1 MPAPKNTFK
10 AALAQNKPQIGCW
23 LTFAEAYAAELMSTT
38 GFDWL
43 VIDGEHGPNDLRSI
57 RDQLM
62 VIDPSPS
69 HAVVR
74 VPYGQDW
81 IVKQALDAGAQTLLV
96 PLIDTAEQARDM
108 VRACRYAPN
117 GIRGMGGAGSRVTRF
132 GSIPDYVTTA
142 DAEICLLVQAESRQ
156 ALENLDEIL
165 AVEGVDGVFIGP
177 ADLSADMGYP
187 GDSGAPEVQAVIEAA
202 IRKIRKAG
210 KAAGIL
216 TLTLEGAKTHLDQGA
231 TFVAVGI
238 ETLVLAKAA
247 RALSADAKGFLDKE

>member
-10 AALAQNKPQIGCW
+10 AALAEHRPQIGCW
-23 LTFAEAYAAELMSTT
+23 MSFGEAYAAELMSTT

-62 VIDPSPS
+62 IVTQSQS
-69 HAVVR
+69 HPVVR

-81 IVKQALDAGAQTLLV
+81 IIKQTLDAGAQTLLV

-108 VRACRYAPN
+108 VRACRYAPD

-132 GSIPDYVTTA
+132 GEITDYATTA
-142 DAEICLLVQAESRQ
+142 NDEICLLVQVETR
-156 ALENLDEIL
+156 LGIENLDEIL
-165 AVEGVDGVFIGP
+165 AVDGVDGVFIGP

-187 GDSGAPEVQAVIEAA
+187 GNSGAPEVQDVIAEAVRKIEAA
-202 IRKIRKAG
+202 D

-238 ETLVLAKAA
+238 DTLVLAKAA
-247 RALSADAKGFLDKE
+247 RALSAEAKAFLD

>member
-1 MPAPKNTFK
+1 MPAPRNTFK
-10 AALAQNKPQIGCW
+10 AALAQQRPQIGCW
-23 LTFAEAYAAELMSTT
+23 MSFGEASTAELMATA

-62 VIDPSPS
+62 VTDPSPS

-81 IVKQALDAGAQTLLV
+81 IIKQALDAGAQTLLV
-96 PLIDTAEQARDM
+96 PLIDTAEQAREM
-108 VRACRYAPN
+108 VRACRYAPE

-132 GSIPDYVTTA
+132 GSISDYATTA
-142 DAEICLLVQAESRQ
+142 NREICLLVQVETR
-156 ALENLDEIL
+156 LGIENLDEIL
-165 AVEGVDGVFIGP
+165 AVDGVDGVFIGP
-177 ADLSADMGYP
+177 ADLSADMGFP
-187 GDSGAPEVQAVIEAA
+187 GNSGAPEVQDVIEAA
-202 IRKIRKAG
+202 IRKVRAAG

-216 TLTLEGAKTHLDQGA
+216 TLSIDGAQKHLAQGA

-238 ETLVLAKAA
+238 DTLVLANAA
-247 RALSADAKGFLDKE
+247 RSLCSDAKALLDQQ